1 MKKFMALL
9 LPLVVLAAMV
19 VLAGLVALVG
29 LAGVAWAGHKQPERV
44 YQVEWCQQERGR
56 LEVVM
61 ADGTRCDCLTRTH
74 AVEVDFGRKWAEA
87 LGQALNYAMQTGK
100 QPGILLVIER
110 AKDFE
115 AVDRLQ
121 RIAERWGLPLRI
133 WTVVDLEE

>member
-9 LPLVVLAAMV
+9 VLV
-19 VLAGLVALVG
+19 VLAGLVG
-29 LAGVAWAGHKQPERV
+29 LSGAAWAGHRLPERV
-44 YQVEWCQQERGR
+44 YQVEWCQQARGK

-87 LGQALNYAMQTGK
+87 LGQALNYAMHTGK

-110 AKDFE
+110 PKDFE

-133 WTVVDLEE
+133 WTVVDMEE